1 MSDAAGEDTFQN
13 DFQQDANYPDVDLSD
28 FDPPPPV
35 KGGGVLLRV
44 VAFSLAAWCHALAP
58 LGGKWGAGA
67 TANGFTGVSLFATPL
82 QWFGVAFITSALV
95 SGVFCRFMNRKR
107 LFQPIREE
115 GPSSH
120 KDSRTKT
127 KTPTAGGVAFV
138 PAGCLV
144 ALFFTKCGDPAVN
157 AVVAVTLA
165 FLAIGAVDDF
175 GKLKA
180 GANDSGLKPRV
191 KFTAQCAAATAFVC
205 LLYFLSTAGIIRETS
220 TTVSFGFGFVMDFV
234 AQMVFGATRVGSR
247 SGVVQDVFLPL
258 GGFLFYALSA
268 FAIVAESNAVNV
280 TDGVDGLASSLCAIA
295 FVGLGVVC
303 LAGGAASLGAFA
315 IAMAGAS
322 CGFLVIN
329 RHPAAMF
336 MGDAGSL
343 SLGAALGATAAAFGG
358 GATFPLFVSTL
369 VFVAEVVSVILQV
382 GWFKI
387 TKKST
392 GKGERLFRMA
402 PLHHHLELGGWGEVR
417 VVATMCAFGA
427 LAAVLGVAVAIG

>member
-1 MSDAAGEDTFQN
+1 
-13 DFQQDANYPDVDLSD
+13 
-28 FDPPPPV
+28 
-35 KGGGVLLRV
+35 
-44 VAFSLAAWCHALAP
+44 
-58 LGGKWGAGA
+58 
-67 TANGFTGVSLFATPL
+67 
-82 QWFGVAFITSALV
+82 
-95 SGVFCRFMNRKR
+95 
-107 LFQPIREE
+107 
-115 GPSSH
+115 
-120 KDSRTKT
+120 
-127 KTPTAGGVAFV
+127 
-138 PAGCLV
+138 
-144 ALFFTKCGDPAVN
+144 
-157 AVVAVTLA
+157 VVAVTLA

-336 MGDAGSL
+336 MGDAGACFPPNPFRLRDCPYSSCVL
-343 SLGAALGATAAAFGG
+343 RRERYDQKGAFPEDGTTTVYVLPIPDIHAVREADTFFFSIRVPLPGRGARRHRRRVWRRRDVSAFRQYPRVRRRGRFRDTSGG
-358 GATFPLFVSTL
+358 
-369 VFVAEVVSVILQV
+369 VVQDN
-382 GWFKI
+382 
-387 TKKST
+387 
-392 GKGERLFRMA
+392 
-402 PLHHHLELGGWGEVR
+402 
-417 VVATMCAFGA
+417 
-427 LAAVLGVAVAIG
+427 